1 MCRLNVWPWV
11 DDALEDYRQRRVN
24 DQDFAGGL
32 VLLSLARSHRSQ
44 VYVMFLLFR
53 VTILVP
59 THGRKI
65 WNCIR
70 LFLIHMFGSLQRQ
83 VVCRRHRNRN
93 IWLWNSYLATFRSD
107 QEFCI

>member
-59 THGRKI
+59 THGRKP
-65 WNCIR
+65 WNCFSVI
-70 LFLIHMFGSLQRQ
+70 
-83 VVCRRHRNRN
+83 CE
-93 IWLWNSYLATFRSD
+93 NSVISMKYVWILLGGD
-107 QEFCI
+107 C